1 MSPRSRSRPQV
12 KPRPSTRQRPAA
24 KSGTALTQRLR
35 FESFLL
41 ELSAAFAT
49 VPVGGLAHQI
59 EEWLGRLAE
68 FIDVDRSSLW
78 ELDPADGQI
87 RLLYFYS
94 TPGTPAPSIDAAAGE
109 MSWLTGQYLRGNVLS
124 WPRVPRDIPE
134 EAVGERAWARR
145 ISAKSVLCIPMSAGP
160 VVRSIVFTCLRQ
172 YRPWPAPLIRRLR
185 LVGEIFSSAVTRQ
198 RAEAALQSS
207 ESRHRAILKVLPDL
221 TFIFGPDGTY
231 LDYSGDSSQLL
242 VPAEEFLGRRIE
254 EVLPAD
260 LAARLRAAF
269 ARVSVTGEV
278 VEMEYELPIG
288 GQPRTYEARMV
299 RREDGAIVSV
309 VRDVT
314 ERLRAI
320 RQLRESEERFRGA
333 FAHSA
338 IGVALM
344 SPEGRWLQ
352 VNAALCAILGYSEAE
367 LLATTFQALTVPEDL
382 EVNLDCLRRALA
394 GEIDHYELQKRYI
407 HKDGRTISVLLTVS
421 LVRDPF
427 HRPLHFVSQLLD
439 ISERTQ
445 AQQEVER
452 LRLELTHSGRV
463 ALMGKLTASLAHEL
477 MQPIAAAVGNAEAGQ
492 RLLATE
498 GAVPNEAR
506 AILADIVE
514 NCLRAANIVSGVRSL
529 LRKEP
534 KPRRSVDLNRLVTEV
549 AEMMHSELI
558 VRQVRLVMRLDT
570 TLPEITGHPVE
581 LQQVIMNLILNG
593 AEALSPTPSPER
605 ELLIATARH
614 SQGIELTVRD
624 RGIGA
629 DPRHLRSM
637 FEPFFTTK
645 PDGIGMGLAICADI
659 VHAHRGRLSAENNA
673 DGGVTMRCLLPL
685 SAGGA

>member
-1 MSPRSRSRPQV
+1 MSPRSRSRPQA
-12 KPRPSTRQRPAA
+12 KPRPSTRQRQAA
-24 KSGTALTQRLR
+24 KPGTALTQRLR

-59 EEWLGRLAE
+59 EEWLGKLAE

-78 ELDPADGQI
+78 ELHPGDERI
-87 RLLYFYS
+87 RLLYFHAR
-94 TPGTPAPSIDAAAGE
+94 PGIAAPSPEASAGD
-109 MSWLTGQYLRGNVLS
+109 MLWITDQYRRGNVVS
-124 WPRVPRDIPE
+124 WPRIPRDIPQR
-134 EAVGERAWARR
+134 AAGEHAWARH

-160 VVRSIVFTCLRQ
+160 VIRSIVFSCVRQ
-172 YRPWPAPLIRRLR
+172 YHTWPAPLIRRLR
-185 LVGEIFSSAVTRQ
+185 LVGEIFSNAVVRQ
-198 RAEAALQSS
+198 RTEAALQSS
-207 ESRHRAILKVLPDL
+207 ESRHRAILKALPDL
-221 TFIFGPDGTY
+221 TFIQSPEGVY
-231 LDYSGDSSQLL
+231 LDYSGDNSQLL
-242 VPAEEFLGRRIE
+242 VPPEEFIGRRME
-254 EVLPAD
+254 DVLPAD
-260 LAARLRAAF
+260 LAARFRVAI
-269 ARVSVTGEV
+269 ARVSATGEV
-278 VEMEYELPIG
+278 VDVEYELPIH

-309 VRDVT
+309 MRDVT
-314 ERLRAI
+314 ARDRAL

-338 IGVALM
+338 IGIALM

-352 VNAALCAILGYSEAE
+352 VNAALCAMLGYTESE
-367 LLATTFQALTVPEDL
+367 LLATSFQALTDPQDL
-382 EVNLDCLRRALA
+382 EINLDYLRRALA
-394 GEIDHYELQKRYI
+394 GELDHYELQKRYI
-407 HKDGRTISVLLTVS
+407 HKDGRKISVLLTVS
-421 LVRDPF
+421 LVRDPLR
-427 HRPLHFVSQLLD
+427 RPLHFVSQLVD

-452 LRLELTHSGRV
+452 LRVELTHSGRV

-498 GAVPNEAR
+498 GADPDEAR
-506 AILADIVE
+506 AILADIVD

-534 KPRRSVDLNRLVTEV
+534 KPLRTVDLNRLVTEV

-593 AEALSPTPSPER
+593 AEALSPTPPVER

-614 SQGIELTVRD
+614 SHGIELTVRD

>member
-12 KPRPSTRQRPAA
+12 KPRPSIRQRPAA
-24 KSGTALTQRLR
+24 RSDTALTQRLR

-68 FIDVDRSSLW
+68 FINVDRSSLW

-109 MSWLTGQYLRGNVLS
+109 MSWLTGQYLRGNVLA
-124 WPRVPRDIPE
+124 WPRVPRDIPP
-134 EAVGERAWARR
+134 EAIGERAWARR
-145 ISAKSVLCIPMSAGP
+145 VSAKSVLCIPMSAGP
-160 VVRSIVFTCLRQ
+160 VVRSIVFTCLRH

-207 ESRHRAILKVLPDL
+207 ESRHRAILKALPDL
-221 TFIFGPDGTY
+221 TFIFGPEGTY

-314 ERLRAI
+314 ERLRAT

-338 IGVALM
+338 VGVALM

-352 VNAALCAILGYSEAE
+352 VNAALCAMLGYSEAE

-445 AQQEVER
+445 AQQELER

-463 ALMGKLTASLAHEL
+463 TLMGKLTASLAHEL

-492 RLLATE
+492 QLLATE
-498 GAVPNEAR
+498 GADPNEAR

-570 TLPEITGHPVE
+570 TLPEISGHPVE

-593 AEALSPTPSPER
+593 AEALSPTPPLER

-614 SQGIELTVRD
+614 SHGIELTVRD

-645 PDGIGMGLAICADI
+645 PEGIGMGLAICADI

-685 SAGGA
+685 SPGGA

>member
-12 KPRPSTRQRPAA
+12 EPRPSTRRRPAA
-24 KSGTALTQRLR
+24 KSDTALTQRLR

-124 WPRVPRDIPE
+124 WPRVPRDIPP

-160 VVRSIVFTCLRQ
+160 VVRSIVFTCLRH

-198 RAEAALQSS
+198 RADAALQSS
-207 ESRHRAILKVLPDL
+207 ESRHRAILKALPDL
-221 TFIFGPDGTY
+221 TFIFGPEGIY

-242 VPAEEFLGRRIE
+242 VPPEEFLGRRIE

-288 GQPRTYEARMV
+288 GEPRTYEARMV

-314 ERLRAI
+314 ERLRAT

-352 VNAALCAILGYSEAE
+352 VNAALCAMLGYSEAE

-452 LRLELTHSGRV
+452 LRVELTHSGRV
-463 ALMGKLTASLAHEL
+463 TLMGKLTASLAHEL

-498 GAVPNEAR
+498 GADPNEAR

-570 TLPEITGHPVE
+570 TLPEISGHPVE

-593 AEALSPTPSPER
+593 AEALSPTPPVER

-614 SQGIELTVRD
+614 SHGIELTVRD

>member
-1 MSPRSRSRPQV
+1 MSPRPRSRPQV
-12 KPRPSTRQRPAA
+12 EPRPSTRRRPAA
-24 KSGTALTQRLR
+24 KSDTALTQRLR

-59 EEWLGRLAE
+59 EEWLGKLAE

-78 ELDPADGQI
+78 ELHPGDERI
-87 RLLYFYS
+87 RLLYFHAR
-94 TPGTPAPSIDAAAGE
+94 PGIAAPSPEASAGD
-109 MSWLTGQYLRGNVLS
+109 MLWMTDQYRRGNVVS
-124 WPRVPRDIPE
+124 WSRIPRDIPQR
-134 EAVGERAWARR
+134 AAGEHAWARL

-160 VVRSIVFTCLRQ
+160 VVRSIVFTCLRH

-185 LVGEIFSSAVTRQ
+185 LVGEIFSNAVVRQ
-198 RAEAALQSS
+198 RTEAALQSS
-207 ESRHRAILKVLPDL
+207 ESRHRAILKALPDL
-221 TFIFGPDGTY
+221 TFIQSPEGVY

-242 VPAEEFLGRRIE
+242 VPPEEFIGRRME
-254 EVLPAD
+254 DVLPAD
-260 LAARLRAAF
+260 LATRFRVAI
-269 ARVSVTGEV
+269 ARVSATGEV
-278 VEMEYELPIG
+278 VDVEYELPIH

-309 VRDVT
+309 MRDVT
-314 ERLRAI
+314 ARDRAL

-338 IGVALM
+338 IGIALM

-352 VNAALCAILGYSEAE
+352 VNAALCAMLGYTESE
-367 LLATTFQALTVPEDL
+367 LLATTFQALTDPQDL
-382 EVNLDCLRRALA
+382 EINLDYLRRALA
-394 GEIDHYELQKRYI
+394 GEVDHYELQKRYI

-421 LVRDPF
+421 LVRDPLR
-427 HRPLHFVSQLLD
+427 RPLHFVSQLVD

-452 LRLELTHSGRV
+452 LRVELTHSGRV
-463 ALMGKLTASLAHEL
+463 TLMGKLTASLAHEL

-498 GAVPNEAR
+498 GADPNEAR

-570 TLPEITGHPVE
+570 TLPEISGHPVE

-593 AEALSPTPSPER
+593 AEALSPTPPLER

-614 SQGIELTVRD
+614 SHGIELTVRD

>member
-1 MSPRSRSRPQV
+1 
-12 KPRPSTRQRPAA
+12 
-24 KSGTALTQRLR
+24 
-35 FESFLL
+35 
-41 ELSAAFAT
+41 
-49 VPVGGLAHQI
+49 
-59 EEWLGRLAE
+59 
-68 FIDVDRSSLW
+68 
-78 ELDPADGQI
+78 
-87 RLLYFYS
+87 
-94 TPGTPAPSIDAAAGE
+94 
-109 MSWLTGQYLRGNVLS
+109 
-124 WPRVPRDIPE
+124 
-134 EAVGERAWARR
+134 
-145 ISAKSVLCIPMSAGP
+145 
-160 VVRSIVFTCLRQ
+160 
-172 YRPWPAPLIRRLR
+172 
-185 LVGEIFSSAVTRQ
+185 
-198 RAEAALQSS
+198 
-207 ESRHRAILKVLPDL
+207 
-221 TFIFGPDGTY
+221 
-231 LDYSGDSSQLL
+231 
-242 VPAEEFLGRRIE
+242 
-254 EVLPAD
+254 
-260 LAARLRAAF
+260 
-269 ARVSVTGEV
+269 
-278 VEMEYELPIG
+278 
-288 GQPRTYEARMV
+288 MV

-314 ERLRAI
+314 ERLRAT

-352 VNAALCAILGYSEAE
+352 VNAALCAMLGYSEAE

-445 AQQEVER
+445 AQQELER

-463 ALMGKLTASLAHEL
+463 TLMGKLTASLAHEL

-492 RLLATE
+492 QLLATE
-498 GAVPNEAR
+498 GADPNEAR

-570 TLPEITGHPVE
+570 TLPEISGHPVE

-593 AEALSPTPSPER
+593 AEALSPTPPLER

-614 SQGIELTVRD
+614 SHGIELTVRD

-645 PDGIGMGLAICADI
+645 PEGIGMGLAICADI

-685 SAGGA
+685 SPGGA